1 MSPLDIDIG
10 NGYVPK
16 FVRDQ
21 VLPNLPRQ
29 SGEGIHRALFN
40 LARVLT
46 PWRSVAQR
54 EAILRAYA
62 GQCDRHVPESEIAAA
77 LRDGARYAWKPNGNH
92 YESSP
97 RPQFD
102 LEVFKKF
109 VANAPRVDARWLA
122 DRSPIDTS
130 DQNPA
135 TFLQALYR
143 PGEKVVIFDDI
154 RGQGQAVWTHPG
166 ADCDVHALD
175 HFIVGH
181 RLGVWFL
188 CNPVDGQ
195 FHVNDAGKLSRRS
208 AQNVVAWRY
217 LVVESDR
224 YDITSSEWLTAL
236 ALLPAPI
243 VSIVETGGRLAHAL
257 IRVDA
262 GSKGEWDRARD
273 SLRPALARI
282 GADMG
287 SLSAVRLTRLPCC
300 YRGGRQEEVYHEFSE
315 GPHFQRPL
323 YINPHPGDTPIAL

>member
-1 MSPLDIDIG
+1 VKVIRS
-10 NGYVPK
+10 
-16 FVRDQ
+16 
-21 VLPNLPRQ
+21 PRQ
-29 SGEGIHRALFN
+29 SGEGIHRALFD
-40 LARVLT
+40 LARVLA
-46 PWRSVAQR
+46 PYRSTGER
-54 EAILRAYA
+54 EAILRKYA
-62 GQCDRHVPESEIAAA
+62 AQCSSYVPETEIQSAI
-77 LRDGARYAWKPNGNH
+77 RDGARHAWQPDGNPP
-92 YESSP
+92 ETS
-97 RPQFD
+97 RPPQSKFEP
-102 LEVFKKF
+102 EVFKAF
-109 VANAPRVDARWLA
+109 IGAVRIDSCWLA
-122 DRSPIDTS
+122 QRSPIDPG
-130 DQNPA
+130 DQTPVS
-135 TFLQALYR
+135 FLHALYSE
-143 PGEKVVIFDDI
+143 GEKIVIFDDI

-166 ADCDVHALD
+166 ANCDVHKLD
-175 HFIVGH
+175 HFIVGR

-224 YDITSSEWLTAL
+224 YDITPSEWLTAL

-300 YRGGRQEEVYHEFSE
+300 YRG
-315 GPHFQRPL
+315 PHFQRLL
-323 YINPHPGDTPIAL
+323 YLNPEPSCLPIKQPGPQK